1 MVKGKRRIYFIDRK
15 FQVQFI
21 MKFCLLVIVGSLVTV
36 SLLYIIGSRT
46 TTVSFENTE
55 AVVKS
60 TADFIIPILIQTVII
75 VMVITGIFTIMLTL
89 FISHKIAGPL
99 FRLEK
104 EFKSMAEGDIS
115 ADFKLRGDDQLQ
127 NIAASLNEMKARL
140 RFYLSTLQVSIGEM
154 EKALNENINEEDKK
168 QILLSNL
175 SKIKNDLHCFKV

>member
-1 MVKGKRRIYFIDRK
+1 MAKRKRRVYFIDRK

-21 MKFCLLVIVGSLVTV
+21 MKFCLLVIIGSLVTV
-36 SLLYIIGSRT
+36 SLLYIAGSRT

-60 TADFIIPILIQTVII
+60 TADFIIPILIQTIII

-104 EFKSMAEGDIS
+104 EFKSMADGDIS
-115 ADFKLRGDDQLQ
+115 ADFKLRGDDQPQ
-127 NIAASLNEMKARL
+127 NIAASLNDMKARL
-140 RFYLSTLQVSIGEM
+140 RFYLNTLQISIGEM

-175 SKIKNDLHCFKV
+175 SKIKNDLHRFKV

>member
-1 MVKGKRRIYFIDRK
+1 MAKRKRRIYFIDRK

-21 MKFCLLVIVGSLVTV
+21 MKFCLLVIIGSLITV
-36 SLLYIIGSRT
+36 GLLYITGSRT

-75 VMVITGIFTIMLTL
+75 VMVVTGLFTIMLTL

-99 FRLEK
+99 YRLEK
-104 EFKSMAEGDIS
+104 EFKSMADGDIS

-140 RFYLSTLQVSIGEM
+140 RFYLSALQISINDM
-154 EKALNENINEEDKK
+154 EHALNENISEENKR
-168 QILLSNL
+168 QILLNNL
-175 SKIKNDLHCFKV
+175 NKIKNDFHRFKV